1 MLSVL
6 TIHTH
11 THTHMHVRMQQRKN
25 NQKRGT
31 QEILKVTDMSITFIV
46 VVPWVHEIHMG
57 PYV

>member
-1 MLSVL
+1 
-6 TIHTH
+6 
-11 THTHMHVRMQQRKN
+11 MHVRMQQRKN

-31 QEILKVTDMSITFIV
+31 QEILKVTDMSITVIV

>member
-11 THTHMHVRMQQRKN
+11 THPHTCVRATKKKQSKKGDRKL
-25 NQKRGT
+25 
-31 QEILKVTDMSITFIV
+31 LKVTDMSITFIV
-46 VVPWVHEIHMG
+46 VVPWVHEIHVG